1 MKHSIVV
8 KFLAIMLCAAS
19 LLGIVT
25 SAGCIVMLMGTRLY
39 SKTPERYREE
49 RIRESGEPI
58 AMDMARWYCSEHVGS
73 VREDVLNQFLGHHY
87 YGGFDRRYTYLELTD
102 AEGRVLSEKWEA
114 NVKDSPTARRYE
126 FPVVGEYLHLLKMEP
141 VQEPVLEPETTEA
154 PELTGGV
161 PVYYNNVPEEGAWV
175 YRLSFNTG
183 TISCGYGAAEP
194 IGRLHNNNDGSFLYE
209 HTSNNLD
216 NLTDGVIYSA
226 EFVDEEGNAIFF
238 ASDPGG
244 IGELVNTSNKRFW
257 ISLYHSEDRAGIQW
271 ARTTAAPGLIIGA
284 GERGIKDNTS
294 LETKAPEERLQSLER
309 EHSLEATVETEGS
322 PETIAEDQQEEPI
335 EAQDAAQT
343 LPTQNDWSEPE
354 EPPVLT
360 VPEEGEVY
368 PVQHP
373 DEALIAG
380 RPLSDF
386 EIQTGIYTDGAQT
399 YKIEFVWAPIEG
411 MTVTLYAEP
420 GAVVYDG
427 FLQLSSVVYPY
438 RNDLFLILGISGLLF
453 AVFSVYLACVAGHKP
468 KTTEIRAGGLNRLPL
483 DLYLALLISAGVGI
497 AYLVVKGGDFLLRQS
512 VRAGVLYMMGIVYAA
527 SLAIVGFCYAFA
539 AQVKTPGGYWWR
551 NSVCV
556 RSVLLVKKLVILTG
570 KLLVKIVKNL
580 VPMLGKTAVL
590 LWKGIA
596 ASGKGIAASI
606 KAIWRWGSWSVTGI
620 TNWGRKRLHRILSML
635 PLTWQWL
642 LGGGAMALLL
652 LLAVA
657 SGSKGFFVLCLVA
670 VAAMI
675 LYGANC
681 YGTLMDS
688 TRRMSK
694 GNLEV
699 KIDDHKMLGC
709 FKDFAGDL
717 NNLADVAVVAA
728 QKQLKS
734 ERMKTEL
741 ITNVSHDIKTPLT
754 SIINYVDLLQ
764 KPHGQQEQE
773 QYLEVLSRQS
783 LRLKK
788 LIDDLMEM
796 SKASTGN
803 MTVEFQALDAAE
815 FVNQALGEF
824 SEKLER
830 AQLIP
835 VFRHGEED
843 IRILADGRLVWRV
856 LSNILSNAVKYAMPG
871 TRLYIDLSRA
881 EGRAIISLKN
891 ISRDELNLNAEEL
904 LERFVRGDGS
914 RNTEGS
920 GLGLNIA
927 KSLMEL
933 QKGQLQLLVDGDL
946 FKVTLIFL
954 EAE

>member
-1 MKHSIVV
+1 MRHSIVV
-8 KFLAIMLCAAS
+8 KFLAIMLCAAC
-19 LLGIVT
+19 LLGIAT

-58 AMDMARWYCSEHVGS
+58 AMDMARWYCSEHLGS
-73 VREDVLNQFLGHHY
+73 VREDVLNQFLGRHY

-102 AEGRVLSEKWEA
+102 AQGRVLSEKWEA
-114 NVKDSPTARRYE
+114 NVKGSPTARQYE
-126 FPVVGEYLHLLKMEP
+126 FPVVGEYLHLLRMEP
-141 VQEPVLEPETTEA
+141 VQEPALEPETTQA
-154 PELTGGV
+154 QELSGGV

-226 EFVDEEGNAIFF
+226 EFVDEDGNAIFF
-238 ASDPGG
+238 ASDAGG
-244 IGELVNTSNKRFW
+244 IGELVNTGNNRFW
-257 ISLYHSEDRAGIQW
+257 ISLYHSEGRVGIQW

-284 GERGIKDNTS
+284 GERGIKDNTA
-294 LETKAPEERLQSLER
+294 LETQASQESLLSRESQGAP
-309 EHSLEATVETEGS
+309 EATVETEGS
-322 PETIAEDQQEEPI
+322 LETVAEDEEFI

-343 LPTQNDWSEPE
+343 LPTEESDWSEPE
-354 EPPVLT
+354 ETLT
-360 VPEEGEVY
+360 LTYPEEREDGVLH
-368 PVQHP
+368 PVQHT
-373 DEALIAG
+373 DEELIGG

-386 EIQTGIYTDGAQT
+386 EIQTGIYTDGAQS
-399 YKIEFVWAPIEG
+399 YKIEFVWVPIEG

-453 AVFSVYLACVAGHKP
+453 AVFSVYLACAAGHKP
-468 KTTEIRAGGLNRLPL
+468 KTTQIRAGGLNRLPL

-497 AYLVVKGGDFLLRQS
+497 TYLVVEGGDFLLRQS
-512 VRAGVLYMMGIVYAA
+512 VRAGALYMMGIVYAA
-527 SLAIVGFCYAFA
+527 SLAIVGFCYAIA
-539 AQVKTPGGYWWR
+539 AQVKTAGGYWWR
-551 NSVCV
+551 NSVCF
-556 RSVLLVKKLVILTG
+556 RSVMLLKKLVIVTG

-580 VPMLGKTAVL
+580 LPMLGKIAVL
-590 LWKGIA
+590 VWKGIA
-596 ASGKGIAASI
+596 ASTKTV
-606 KAIWRWGSWSVTGI
+606 WRWGSWSVTGL
-620 TNWGRKRLHRILSML
+620 TNWGRKRLHRILRML

-652 LLAVA
+652 LMAVA
-657 SGSKGFFVLCLVA
+657 TGSKGFFILCLM
-670 VAAMI
+670 AAAGLI

-688 TRRMSK
+688 TRQMSK
-694 GNLEV
+694 GNLDM

-709 FKDFAGDL
+709 FKDFAEDL

-764 KPHGQQEQE
+764 KPHSQQEQE

-788 LIDDLMEM
+788 LIDDLMDM

-803 MTVEFQALDAAE
+803 MTAEFQALDAAE
-815 FVNQALGEF
+815 FINQALGEF
-824 SEKLER
+824 CEKLER

-835 VFRHGEED
+835 VFRHGQED